1 MQAKS
6 GRQRARTTR
15 SRTGCRTCR
24 ARRIKCDETPGRC
37 QNCTIAGWPCE
48 GSDLN
53 RLPGKA
59 TYSAQDAALLPS
71 VAAQFPW
78 TITSDEKR
86 CLSFLWHHQ
95 IPTSVVV
102 SGVSDLFSPQNL
114 VGQLS
119 AVEPAVYHALVA
131 LTAINHQ
138 VHEAGIAIPGQSL
151 SSKWH
156 HFALEQSLRSFA
168 LLKHRPASQ
177 DPRLRQVILVCCL
190 LFVLMEL
197 ASARY
202 DDANTHLQAGLK
214 ILNEEAPSSLFI
226 DSTLSDAFLYLES
239 HSAFH
244 GVHQPFRELDA
255 QFARLE
261 TFEVQLQ
268 SFRDVEHARR
278 ALNPLVPTIFRLLE
292 QCWSLSETD
301 LARQYGV
308 LQPKQQ
314 RLLSCLTQVRSHFD
328 DFLTT
333 HPYFTDRE
341 RRSADVVQLSLQ
353 TFTLTLKTCLHG
365 PWDPAL
371 HPLRPEFEDLMAKT
385 VALNAQMGMRP
396 QFTPDGI
403 LCAALSFL
411 ALRCPDHRIRLQA
424 IAVLRASPRA
434 EGYYNGLVVAE
445 FAISGLKL
453 ELTHSTSGS
462 IKQDTGQQRLRFEKS
477 PCPQGR
483 TVEEL
488 LGLQQDEHLLGSIAT
503 LRGASDW
510 LSNQS
515 GGQVQTECSEIG
527 GHQVWY
533 LSRSNPGRLTRG
545 EGAR

>member
-1 MQAKS
+1 M
-6 GRQRARTTR
+6 
-15 SRTGCRTCR
+15 
-24 ARRIKCDETPGRC
+24 
-37 QNCTIAGWPCE
+37 
-48 GSDLN
+48 N

-59 TYSAQDAALLPS
+59 TYGAQHAALLSS

-86 CLSFLWHHQ
+86 CLSFLWHHL
-95 IPTSVVV
+95 IPASVVV
-102 SGVSDLFSPQNL
+102 SGVSDLFSPRNL
-114 VGQLS
+114 IGQLS

-131 LTAINHQ
+131 LSAINHR
-138 VHEAGIAIPGQSL
+138 VLEAGIAIPGQSL
-151 SSKWH
+151 CSKWH
-156 HFALEQSLRSFA
+156 HFALEQSLRAFT

-202 DDANTHLQAGLK
+202 DDANTHLQAGLR
-214 ILNEEAPSSLFI
+214 ILYEEAPFSFPI
-226 DSTLSDAFLYLES
+226 DPILSDAFLYLES
-239 HSAFH
+239 HAAFH

-255 QFARLE
+255 QFVRLE
-261 TFEVQLQ
+261 TLEIQLRPCR
-268 SFRDVEHARR
+268 SVEHARQ

-292 QCWSLSETD
+292 RCWSLSETD

-314 RLLSCLTQVRSHFD
+314 RLLSCLTQVKTYFD
-328 DFLTT
+328 DLLTT
-333 HPYFTDRE
+333 YPHFTDRE
-341 RRSADVVQLSLQ
+341 RRSADVVQLSLL
-353 TFTLTLKTCLHG
+353 TFTLSLKTCLHA

-371 HPLRPEFEDLMAKT
+371 HPLRPEFEDLMANT
-385 VALNAQMGMRP
+385 VALNAKLGTRP

-411 ALRCPDHRIRLQA
+411 ALRCPDYRIRLQA
-424 IAVLRASPRA
+424 IAELRASPRA

-453 ELTHSTSGS
+453 ELTQSTSGS
-462 IKQDTGQQRLRFEKS
+462 IKQDTRQQRLQFKNT
-477 PCPQGR
+477 PYPQDR
-483 TVEEL
+483 TMEEL

-503 LRGASDW
+503 LQGASDW
-510 LSNQS
+510 LSNQV
-515 GGQVQTECSEIG
+515 GGQVQTECSEVG

-533 LSRSNPGRLTRG
+533 LNALNPGGVPRE
-545 EGAR
+545 EGDRQRPSMYRIDYAT

>member
-6 GRQRARTTR
+6 GRRRARTTR

-37 QNCTIAGWPCE
+37 QNCKAAGWPCE
-48 GSDLN
+48 GSDLT

-59 TYSAQDAALLPS
+59 TYGAQHATLLSS

-78 TITSDEKR
+78 PITSDEKR
-86 CLSFLWHHQ
+86 CLSFLWHHL
-95 IPTSVVV
+95 IPDSVVV
-102 SGVSDLFSPQNL
+102 SGVSDLFSPRNL
-114 VGQLS
+114 IGQLS
-119 AVEPAVYHALVA
+119 VVEPAVYHALVA
-131 LTAINHQ
+131 LSAINHQ

-151 SSKWH
+151 RSKWQ
-156 HFALEQSLRSFA
+156 HFALEQSLRAFT

-190 LFVLMEL
+190 LFVLIEL

-202 DDANTHLQAGLK
+202 DDANAHLQAGLK
-214 ILNEEAPSSLFI
+214 ILNEEAPSSLPI
-226 DSTLSDAFLYLES
+226 DPTLSDAFLYLES

-244 GVHQPFRELDA
+244 GVHQPFRELEA

-261 TFEVQLQ
+261 TFEIQLRP
-268 SFRDVEHARR
+268 FRSVEHARQT
-278 ALNPLVPTIFRLLE
+278 LNPLVPPIFRLLE
-292 QCWSLSETD
+292 RCWSLSETD

-314 RLLSCLTQVRSHFD
+314 RLLSCLTQVNTYFD
-328 DFLTT
+328 DLLTT
-333 HPYFTDRE
+333 YPHFTDRE
-341 RRSADVVQLSLQ
+341 RRSADVVQLSLL
-353 TFTLTLKTCLHG
+353 TFTLSLKACLHA

-385 VALNAQMGMRP
+385 VALNAKLGTRP

-411 ALRCPDHRIRLQA
+411 ALRCPDYRIRLQA
-424 IAVLRASPRA
+424 IAALQAFPRA

-453 ELTHSTSGS
+453 ELTQSMS
-462 IKQDTGQQRLRFEKS
+462 D
-477 PCPQGR
+477 R
-483 TVEEL
+483 TVEKL

-503 LRGASDW
+503 LQGASDW
-510 LSNQS
+510 LSNQA
-515 GGQVQTECSEIG
+515 GGQVQTECSDVG

-533 LSRSNPGRLTRG
+533 LNTSNPRRVPWE
-545 EGAR
+545 EGDK